1 LWLRKTVD
9 DDEDAHNFPREN
21 INCDLHY
28 GVLGGNYHSSNV
40 KKPSVCRTTIEM
52 WEDSEGVLNEG
63 TLGENLEA
71 KQSPHLDLNGCR
83 GEERID
89 IKGH

>member
-1 LWLRKTVD
+1 
-9 DDEDAHNFPREN
+9 
-21 INCDLHY
+21 
-28 GVLGGNYHSSNV
+28 
-40 KKPSVCRTTIEM
+40 M

-63 TLGENLEA
+63 TLGENVEA
-71 KQSPHLDLNGCR
+71 KHSPHLDLNGCR

>member
-1 LWLRKTVD
+1 
-9 DDEDAHNFPREN
+9 
-21 INCDLHY
+21 
-28 GVLGGNYHSSNV
+28 
-40 KKPSVCRTTIEM
+40 M

-63 TLGENLEA
+63 TLGENVEA
-71 KQSPHLDLNGCR
+71 KHSPYLDLNGCR